1 MNVGN
6 AENRRGSHG
15 HADRNFLASPESVRV
30 DMLKVSEVSD
40 LGCPI
45 RHPKIQMEK
54 CFMKLTLLEGSRTI
68 VIGVLGCGEICS
80 YDVAGLPAGEHAK
93 IAHFNHA
100 WRFLWWNDEW
110 HGNWTGNYS
119 THEAALD
126 GLRGELLTHAQM

>member
-1 MNVGN
+1 M
-6 AENRRGSHG
+6 
-15 HADRNFLASPESVRV
+15 ASPESVRV

-40 LGCPI
+40 LSCPI
-45 RHPKIQMEK
+45 RHPKIRMEK

-100 WRFLWWNDEW
+100 WRFLRWNDEW

-119 THEAALD
+119 TPEAALD
-126 GLRGELLTHAQM
+126 GLRGELLAHA